1 MIAIFNLDFFVH
13 LSYGTK
19 KEMVIYLHVA
29 CSYNSAQLYCVMW
42 SISLSAVPCK

>member
-29 CSYNSAQLYCVMW
+29 CSYNSVQALLCHV
-42 SISLSAVPCK
+42 VH